1 MRILDERR
9 EALVERERELLEKLV
24 DFLVGFGAPQEDVD
38 LIRRALADLEELFL
52 LVIVGEFNS
61 GKSAFV
67 NALLGADVSEEGVTP
82 TTDRITVLRHADEP
96 VEKETGGRGSGEGLP
111 QRVLARD
118 RHRRHAWDERDHPP
132 PRGAFQG
139 IRAEERPGIVRHLG
153 RAAPDRERAR
163 LPRAHP
169 RLGEEDTARHQQG

>member
-9 EALVERERELLEKLV
+9 EALVERERKLLEKLV

-82 TTDRITVLRHADEP
+82 TTDRITVLRYADEP
-96 VEKETGGRGSGEGLP
+96 VEKGRGDGEGIP
-111 QRVLARD
+111 EDQVQRLKSHRWD
-118 RHRRHAWDERDHPP
+118 RNFYA
-132 PRGAFQG
+132 
-139 IRAEERPGIVRHLG
+139 
-153 RAAPDRERAR
+153 
-163 LPRAHP
+163 
-169 RLGEEDTARHQQG
+169 